1 MDEATKRKIAE
12 KKADAQRKREAKL
25 QQEQQQQ
32 QQPDEPDWDDM
43 VEETMEEPGM
53 EDEYAGMFD
62 EFEEE
67 AETTTS
73 TSKPQ
78 EQVTATSSHAPLN
91 NPPPSSSTSSFTPA
105 PTNPPPPVTL
115 PSSTPD
121 IYSFSHYNPDTAY
134 RAFKTLDTESGKTKE
149 NLVMKKKLMEKH
161 KKRESEKSS
170 ALSLLPPTPKP
181 ILGSVPT
188 NLPNQPTLGVPSFTV
203 KLLNGSIVHVP
214 ITASST
220 TPAPK
225 VEIQQ
230 QPTGGLLSES
240 MAVLSKIVEEE
251 DRQKIHAAS
260 LPPKPSKA
268 SSPLANSNNSQL
280 WVDKY
285 SPQTFSDLLSDSK
298 TNREVLRTLRAW
310 DPYVFKKPKPARP
323 TSSNNSFFAPAANE
337 ENPDP
342 NDKRPHVNLR
352 VILLCG
358 PPGVG
363 KTTLAHIIAGLAGYR
378 VVEVNASDER
388 TGGVLKER
396 VLNAMESRTLSFEK
410 GAESKPNC
418 VILDEVDGADNKS
431 TIQSL
436 VNIIKQPMPATSSSK
451 SAPYLQRPIIFIC
464 NHRFAPSLKPLLPYA
479 RIFDLNSPPPAK
491 LLNRLKK
498 ICSFE
503 SLVAPPL
510 VLSNLMTKSNGD
522 IRSCLHTLQFVAT
535 KCRAASDSKTVDI
548 SNALN
553 GSFGNGMKDRRSDM
567 SSLQNTIFMKRTAK
581 ANKSQGHNS
590 QVKEIFTAM
599 DAYNDD
605 NKTLDCMFSNVGR
618 VSYLDPNFSRTAVA
632 REFLSF
638 ASVNHMCVP
647 VSAAA
652 INVLCAVET
661 KPDLVFNSKEDW
673 EFRFARDKNLGLC
686 KQFIDGLQ
694 ITSRLGTF
702 EAVSDLVPAALNM
715 LAASTGTNS
724 LNRVVSTVSMLN
736 KVEKKAFDQKVG
748 ILRTLGVTYVRA
760 DQSGVTDDGVMG
772 DEMVLSPR
780 INKLVNFYGSEERRE
795 IPNVT
800 REMVAYEAKVVGMRL
815 REGNAAEFTRFKE
828 KKAEVVEEEKKEAA
842 VDVRKAKENTF
853 TQPSFASPKAKPP
866 LAKPQ
871 APRSAEVTP
880 PKATTFLTGLA
891 GISKKAKNARR
902 AASVGFAE
910 KKAKSKK
917 LSHSGSGELLDQ
929 VIKFKHQKGFTQAV
943 RISSK
948 MGDFMC

>member
-1 MDEATKRKIAE
+1 MSYD
-12 KKADAQRKREAKL
+12 
-25 QQEQQQQ
+25 
-32 QQPDEPDWDDM
+32 DEPDWDEM
-43 VEETMEEPGM
+43 IEEQMMEPPPE
-53 EDEYAGMFD
+53 EEYGDMFD
-62 EFEEE
+62 EFGDE
-67 AETTTS
+67 AE
-73 TSKPQ
+73 SKPQ
-78 EQVTATSSHAPLN
+78 EVPASSSAAPPLN
-91 NPPPSSSTSSFTPA
+91 SSSSSSSSTNNSNAAVA
-105 PTNPPPPVTL
+105 PTAPLSELVPPSL

-121 IYSFSHYNPDTAY
+121 IYSFSHYNPGTAY
-134 RAFKTLDTESGKTKE
+134 RSFKTLETESGKSKE
-149 NLVMKKKLMEKH
+149 NLVMKKKLLEKS

-170 ALSLLPPTPKP
+170 ALSLLPPPSKP
-181 ILGSVPT
+181 TLGSVPT
-188 NLPNQPTLGVPSFTV
+188 TLKSQPTLGVPSFTV
-203 KLLNGSIVHVP
+203 KLLNGSIIHVP
-214 ITASST
+214 INTNGDSSKPA
-220 TPAPK
+220 TPAQP
-225 VEIQQ
+225 Q
-230 QPTGGLLSES
+230 QPSTGLLSES
-240 MAVLSKIVEEE
+240 MDVLEAMVEESN
-251 DRQKIHAAS
+251 RQKIHAAGLPEKRSKRPDS
-260 LPPKPSKA
+260 LDDGS
-268 SSPLANSNNSQL
+268 NSQL

-285 SPQTFSDLLSDSK
+285 SPKTFSDLLSDSK
-298 TNREVLRTLRAW
+298 TNREVLRTLRGW
-310 DPYVFKKPKPARP
+310 DPYVFKRPKPARP
-323 TSSNNSFFAPAANE
+323 QSSSNFYHTPAVDE

-342 NDKRPHVNLR
+342 NDKRPHVNAR
-352 VILLCG
+352 VMLLCG

-388 TGGVLKER
+388 SGGILRER
-396 VLNAMESRTLSFEK
+396 VLNAMESRTLSFDKATE
-410 GAESKPNC
+410 AKPNL
-418 VILDEVDGADNKS
+418 VVLDEVDGADNKS

-436 VNIIKQPMPATSSSK
+436 VNIIKQPMPASGASK

-510 VLSNLMTKSNGD
+510 VLSNLMTRSNGD

-567 SSLQNTIFMKRTAK
+567 SSLQNSIFMKRSAQTK
-581 ANKSQGHNS
+581 NKKGLSNSS
-590 QVKEIFTAM
+590 QVKEIFDSM
-599 DAYNDD
+599 DAYNEDS
-605 NKTLDCMFSNVGR
+605 KILDCIFSNVGR
-618 VSYLDPNFSRTAVA
+618 VSYLDPNFSRTAEA

-638 ASVNHMCVP
+638 ASTNHRCVA

-673 EFRFARDKNLGLC
+673 EFRFARDKNVGLC

-724 LNRVVSTVSMLN
+724 LNRVVSTVTMFN
-736 KVEKKAFDQKVG
+736 KVEKKSFDQKVA
-748 ILRTLGVTYVRA
+748 ILRTLGLTYVRA
-760 DQSGVTDDGVMG
+760 DQSGIVDDGVMG

-780 INKLVNFYGSEERRE
+780 INKLVNFRGSEERRE

-828 KKAEVVEEEKKEAA
+828 ADEKGGKVAEEEKKEMQVKA
-842 VDVRKAKENTF
+842 AKENTQPPF
-853 TQPSFASPKAKPP
+853 TSPKGKPP

-880 PKATTFLTGLA
+880 PKATTFLTSLA
-891 GISKKAKNARR
+891 GLSKKAKNARR

-910 KKAKSKK
+910 RKSKSKK
-917 LSHSGSGELLDQ
+917 LSHSGSGELLDH

-943 RISSK
+943 RVSSK
-948 MGDFMC
+948 MEDFMC